1 MRKHRH
7 FIFLPNGGCARL
19 AKEFKVS
26 HQTVYNS
33 LNFITDSE
41 LARSIRRRAIKRG
54 GCERFESSTNQT
66 A

>member
-7 FIFLPNGGCARL
+7 FIFLPNGEYIRL
-19 AKEFKVS
+19 ANDFNVTYR
-26 HQTVYNS
+26 TVYNS
-33 LNFITDSE
+33 LNFVTNGA
-41 LARSIRRRAIKRG
+41 LAHAIRKAALERG